1 MAFKLV
7 TVQPDGSAAS
17 TARTL
22 GNVLVDAAIAPIRSV
37 MSSNEYVSKQEQG
50 IASLVGLVTVRWV
63 CSSTTV
69 RRSRTLPCFANGHS
83 ISSRRSAVAEL

>member
-7 TVQPDGSAAS
+7 TVQSDGSAAT

-22 GNVLVDAAIAPIRSV
+22 GNVLVDSAIAPIRAV

-50 IASLVGLVTVRWV
+50 IASLVGVGYGALGMWLYGRAKKSNTPIFR
-63 CSSTTV
+63 
-69 RRSRTLPCFANGHS
+69 
-83 ISSRRSAVAEL
+83 

>member
-50 IASLVGLVTVRWV
+50 IASLVGVGYGALGMFFYN
-63 CSSTTV
+63 
-69 RRSRTLPCFANGHS
+69 RSKKSNTPLFR
-83 ISSRRSAVAEL
+83 